1 MTRIVDS
8 PKVTLPLSPL
18 DAPLTKP
25 TATAATATEP
35 KLASSTA
42 KATIDA
48 GALHLAPPQVSSARL
63 ESAQVDGARSF
74 AGQIQSLGAQPLDN
88 DNLIAQ
94 YLRLQILDM
103 SANQAIQE
111 MLFEAK
117 GNLTQAAF
125 NLERAMR
132 SDYDNIDNLRKQ
144 AGDLEN
150 QAQSESD
157 AALAALQG
165 TAADGT
171 EGTGT
176 AAAGGEK
183 PVDMQRMESDLWLAA
198 YESLVVALTD
208 AGAAQQTGD
217 SEAAAE
223 RGARAA
229 IILQGMGFPSD
240 EKTVRELAALAQ
252 QSIAA
257 GGNGSDVL
265 ERYFRAHPEALAGVV
280 SSADAQRILT
290 KGLTT
295 ADIVNIIKTQRAAH
309 PVAGEDASGQFAAL
323 EYIDESVAKPLLER
337 YQREYPEAMA
347 RAMPHLTSAAS
358 LYQQALDLHSRA
370 SLVLAG
376 YWDATRTISEARTAD
391 NTHGVMDRNLRRQEE
406 LLSSIEALLS
416 GRSTEKVREARLEL
430 QLHRADVAR
439 LTLAL
444 IDRHTSIGAA
454 KSHSRLA

>member
-176 AAAGGEK
+176 AAAGG
-183 PVDMQRMESDLWLAA
+183 
-198 YESLVVALTD
+198 
-208 AGAAQQTGD
+208 
-217 SEAAAE
+217 
-223 RGARAA
+223 
-229 IILQGMGFPSD
+229 
-240 EKTVRELAALAQ
+240 
-252 QSIAA
+252 
-257 GGNGSDVL
+257 
-265 ERYFRAHPEALAGVV
+265 
-280 SSADAQRILT
+280 
-290 KGLTT
+290 
-295 ADIVNIIKTQRAAH
+295 
-309 PVAGEDASGQFAAL
+309 
-323 EYIDESVAKPLLER
+323 
-337 YQREYPEAMA
+337 
-347 RAMPHLTSAAS
+347 
-358 LYQQALDLHSRA
+358 
-370 SLVLAG
+370 
-376 YWDATRTISEARTAD
+376 
-391 NTHGVMDRNLRRQEE
+391 
-406 LLSSIEALLS
+406 
-416 GRSTEKVREARLEL
+416 
-430 QLHRADVAR
+430 
-439 LTLAL
+439 
-444 IDRHTSIGAA
+444 
-454 KSHSRLA
+454 